1 MIKSKENRELLEKVL
16 ALTKL
21 KKSACKRFLGS
32 HKSSLDHYMYRS
44 DGYIYKFGSRKNE
57 IKPLDELPE
66 NFSFHF
72 LNAIYASLLNKNL
85 SRKKNEEEQV
95 KEKYSGLPLKDIVL
109 TKEEIAHID
118 TVFAKGD
125 NITLFE
131 MDELINKYRGSVYL
145 QEKLKNDPAMRK
157 LFGDGLDM
165 DASFEEARIEKSKNK
180 VKNIHQKTTFEFENI
195 LKQCESLKINEK
207 LLMPAL
213 VFHISNLVKLS
224 SDKYIKLNNVDFVEC
239 YINLVAPKEKEYV
252 EFRGD
257 NENFD
262 EGEKDFDLL
271 SSKEFD
277 KNSELINSI
286 RNFFPILE
294 NFRKIKVPKYFS
306 PREYNVYSSENKTLL
321 PKQFIN
327 KINELNYEKEKV
339 EKFLSDAQKLTKQL
353 KRLDEIPN
361 FLEDSEK
368 KIA

>member
-21 KKSACKRFLGS
+21 KRSACKRFLGS

-44 DGYIYKFGSRKNE
+44 DGYIYKFGSKKNE
-57 IKPLDELPE
+57 IKPLDEFPE

-85 SRKKNEEEQV
+85 SRKKNEEDQV
-95 KEKYSGLPLKDIVL
+95 KEKYSGLLLKDIIL
-109 TKEEIAHID
+109 TRDEIAHID

-125 NITLFE
+125 TITLFE
-131 MDELINKYRGSVYL
+131 IDELINKYRGSFYL
-145 QEKLKNDPAMRK
+145 QEKLKNDPAMKK
-157 LFGDGLDM
+157 LFDGGLDM
-165 DASFEEARIEKSKNK
+165 DASFEEVRIKKSKNK
-180 VKNIHQKTTFEFENI
+180 VKNIHQKTNFEFENI

-213 VFHISNLVKLS
+213 IFHISNLVKLS

-257 NENFD
+257 IENFD
-262 EGEKDFDLL
+262 KGEKDFDLL

-277 KNSELINSI
+277 QNSELINSI
-286 RNFFPILE
+286 RNFFPVLE

-327 KINELNYEKEKV
+327 QINELNAEKEKV
-339 EKFLSDAQKLTKQL
+339 EKFLNDAQKLTKQL
-353 KRLDEIPN
+353 KELDEIPN
-361 FLEDSEK
+361 FLKDSEK